1 MRPVALPPPPP
12 ANSSTD
18 AKLKWCIEAITKI
31 ATASKA
37 DDPNAYADA
46 YAIANITEQRTLDV
60 ASGTLADVRKVLGT
74 FLQDHKKRGS
84 KRTE

>member
-1 MRPVALPPPPP
+1 MRPVALPPRPP
-12 ANSSTD
+12 ANASTD
-18 AKLKWCIEAITKI
+18 AKLLWCMEAINKI

-46 YAIANITEQRTLDV
+46 YTIDNITEQRTLDV